1 MWHNTEKSRH
11 KIVTTKIF
19 MFFKADFYDNI
30 YAFDLSSKEF
40 PYSYNFKG
48 NYDNKRFRL
57 DSSILF

>member
-1 MWHNTEKSRH
+1 
-11 KIVTTKIF
+11 

-40 PYSYNFKG
+40 PYCYNFKG